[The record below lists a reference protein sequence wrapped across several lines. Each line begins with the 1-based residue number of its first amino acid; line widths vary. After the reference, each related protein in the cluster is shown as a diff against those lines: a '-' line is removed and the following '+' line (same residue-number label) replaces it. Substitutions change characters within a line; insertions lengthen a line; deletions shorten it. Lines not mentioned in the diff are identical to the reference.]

1 MNILLL
7 AWNFPPVRGG
17 IEYVAAHLD
26 SGLRAEGHDVT
37 VLARHDPAGAT
48 TPGVRR
54 PARPGLLR
62 HQCFSLIA
70 GWRRMRVAPAD
81 LLVCAGIVNA
91 PAAWLLARVFRRPW
105 VVLAHGADLA
115 REGRLY
121 RALTGFFFRRANGVA
136 ANSHDTRRRLEQSG
150 CRPERLRV
158 IHPGADA
165 ARFPALDPAARERLR
180 EKHGLAAR
188 RVVLSVGRLIRRKG
202 FLNFI
207 QDLLPEICRQV
218 PEVIYLVVGADATRS
233 LAHHERL
240 QDTIRR
246 AVREMRLEQHVRLLG
261 EVDDEILRELYYAAD
276 LFLMPAL
283 DIRGDVEGFGIVL
296 VEAALAGLPAVA
308 TRVGGIPEAV
318 ADGRGGI
325 LCAPGDRGGLTA
337 AVTGLLRDEAHR
349 RQLAEGARTRAL
361 EELDWPVIIRQYAQF
376 LAEVAHPGS
385 PA

>member
-7 AWNFPPVRGG
+7 AWNFPPVHGG

-37 VLARHDPAGAT
+37 VLARHDPAGSTA
-48 TPGVRR
+48 PGVWR

-62 HQCFSLIA
+62 HQCFTLVA

-81 LLVCAGIVNA
+81 ILVCAGIVNA

-136 ANSHDTRRRLEQSG
+136 ANSQDTRRRLERAG
-150 CRPERLRV
+150 GRPERLRV
-158 IHPGADA
+158 IHPGVDA
-165 ARFPALDPAARERLR
+165 ARFPAMDPAERERLR
-180 EKHGLAAR
+180 MKHGLAGR
-188 RVVLSVGRLIRRKG
+188 RAVLSVGRLIRRKG
-202 FLNFI
+202 FLTFI
-207 QDLLPEICRQV
+207 QDLLPELRRQI
-218 PEVIYLVVGADATRS
+218 PEVVYLVVGADATRS

-240 QDTIRR
+240 QDRMRR
-246 AVREMRLEQHVRLLG
+246 AVRELCLEPHVRLLG
-261 EVDDEILRELYYAAD
+261 EVDDDTLRELYYAAD

-296 VEAALAGLPAVA
+296 LEAALAGLPAVA

-318 ADGRGGI
+318 ADGRSGI
-325 LCAPGDRGGLTA
+325 LCAPGDRDGLTA
-337 AVTGLLRDEAHR
+337 AVTGLLREDEHR
-349 RQLAEGARTRAL
+349 RQLAAGARTRAL
-361 EELDWPVIIRQYAQF
+361 NEFDWPVIIRQYARF
-376 LAEVAHPGS
+376 LADVAHPGS